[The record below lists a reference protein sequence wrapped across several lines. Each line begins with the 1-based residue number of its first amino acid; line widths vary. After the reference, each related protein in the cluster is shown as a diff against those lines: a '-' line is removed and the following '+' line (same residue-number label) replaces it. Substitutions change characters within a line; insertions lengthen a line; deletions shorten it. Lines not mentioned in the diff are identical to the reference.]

1 MRASAEEKY
10 GKELVSIAHK
20 AGGLSE
26 ICTLRSSFDEL
37 KKQMENV
44 GKQHMQLSLVLRE
57 EAKRME
63 EFRERQKE
71 QRRKFDCVVEKVQ
84 KNKVSHFKKT
94 IDSKRFYELRCRDT
108 DEAELNVYKMSNS
121 PAATPRTIEKVKS
134 ISPAA
139 TPRTIEKVKS
149 ISPAATPRTI
159 EKVKSISPAA
169 TPRTIEKVK
178 SISPAATPRTIK
190 KVKSISPAATPRT
203 IKKVK
208 SISPAAT
215 FRTIEKVKSISPAAT
230 FRTIEKVK
238 SISPAATPRTIEKVQ
253 MKSKLC
259 KEEAE
264 KAEKQ
269 YMANVEQL
277 DRIRHDWES
286 AFISTCEI
294 FQQQEEDRINI
305 LRNAMWTHSNHLSS
319 QCVRDDECYENI
331 RMILEK
337 CDATEDNNS
346 FVELRRTGST
356 PPAPIVFQNFYQN
369 DISTEKLGSSRF
381 VGVMKRFSDLL
392 QNTAF
397 KVNPEPVPQI
407 IAESTDAVYASIP
420 GHPEQDQHKFKVM
433 YDYMA
438 QGEDE
443 LTVCVGESVVVT
455 ACGEDGWWTVQ
466 CNGKTGLVPGSYLT
480 PESSSLH
487 DGQ

>member
-1 MRASAEEKY
+1 MALPFKDCFWNADFISNAGYEALTQRIGDGRRTCKDLEELLKMRASAEEKY

-108 DEAELNVYKMSNS
+108 DEAELNVYKMSN
-121 PAATPRTIEKVKS
+121 
-134 ISPAA
+134 
-139 TPRTIEKVKS
+139 
-149 ISPAATPRTI
+149 
-159 EKVKSISPAA
+159 
-169 TPRTIEKVK
+169 
-178 SISPAATPRTIK
+178 
-190 KVKSISPAATPRT
+190 
-203 IKKVK
+203 
-208 SISPAAT
+208 
-215 FRTIEKVKSISPAAT
+215 
-230 FRTIEKVK
+230 
-238 SISPAATPRTIEKVQ
+238 SPAATPRTIEKVQ